1 MKYFTYI
8 FRNARRNPVRS
19 LLTIASTA
27 VCFSLM
33 MILLS
38 FFAISDEANSSTRIY
53 NRIAALN
60 ANGFA
65 GMIPIARVA
74 EIAQLDGVAK
84 VEGVPAITPFSWIGA
99 KYHDNPMPFAQ
110 FAIDPNTVFSVMSE
124 FTVPKGELEAFQ
136 KNKDGCAIGRKL
148 ATEEKL
154 KVGDKLPLKGAAYP
168 VDLDLTIRC
177 IYDGPSNRDLRMC
190 FLRWDYFDEL
200 LKKAVF
206 SSNSANSLKPASARV
221 SGNAGMVFIRCKEA
235 DDMAR
240 LCKVIDEKY
249 RNSDYPTR
257 TQTEEAFGKMF
268 EEMLGDMRWMIRI
281 ISGAVIISL
290 LCVAANSM
298 AMSMRERTGEVAVLK
313 AIGFSRRLVLFMVLA
328 EAVLVAGMGG
338 VLGSLGSKA
347 FCDVVDLSKYSGGF
361 LPFYYVPWNIAS
373 FGLVVSLIIGLAS
386 GLYPAVRAANLSVV
400 DGLRRVV

>member
-27 VCFSLM
+27 VCFCLM

-38 FFAISDEANSSTRIY
+38 FFAISDEANASTRIY
-53 NRIAALN
+53 NRIACLN

-74 EIAQLDGVAK
+74 EVTQLDGVVA
-84 VEGVPAITPFSWIGA
+84 VTPFNWIGA

-110 FAIDPNTVFSVMSE
+110 FAIDPKTVFTVMSE
-124 FTVPKGELEAFQ
+124 FTVPEGELKAFQ
-136 KNKDGCAIGRKL
+136 ENRDGCAIGRKL
-148 ATEEKL
+148 ANEERL

-168 VDLDLTIRC
+168 VDLDLTVRC
-177 IYDGPSNRDLRMC
+177 IYDGPTNRDLRMC
-190 FLRWDYFDEL
+190 FIRWDYFDESL
-200 LKKAVF
+200 RKAVF
-206 SSNSANSLKPASARV
+206 SSNSSNSLKPASARV
-221 SGNAGMVFIRCKEA
+221 SGNAGMVFMRCKEA

-240 LCKVIDEKY
+240 LCKAIDDKY
-249 RNSDYPTR
+249 RNSDFPTR

-290 LCVAANSM
+290 LCVAGNSM

-347 FCDVVDLSKYSGGF
+347 FCDLVDLSKYSGGF
-361 LPFYYVPWNIAS
+361 LPFYYVPWNIAG
-373 FGLVVSLIIGLAS
+373 FGLAVSLFIGLAS